1 MKGPTRD
8 SQDRKGMFEIDPEA
22 KGFIREHANGA
33 VTIVLDFQPM
43 MGGG

>member
-1 MKGPTRD
+1 MRD
-8 SQDRKGMFEIDPEA
+8 RENRNGMFQIDLEA
-22 KGFIREHANGA
+22 KGFIRERCNGA

>member
-1 MKGPTRD
+1 MKGPMRG
-8 SQDRKGMFEIDPEA
+8 RENRNGMFDIDLEA
-22 KGFIREHANGA
+22 NGFIRERCNGA